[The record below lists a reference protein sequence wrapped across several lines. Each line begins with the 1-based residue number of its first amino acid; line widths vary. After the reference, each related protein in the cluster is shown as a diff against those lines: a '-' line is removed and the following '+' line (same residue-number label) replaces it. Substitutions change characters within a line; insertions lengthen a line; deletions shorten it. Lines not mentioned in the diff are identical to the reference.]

1 MAEPT
6 KEELIAKVGA
16 FEKQLV
22 EKKNRKLEFKV

>member
-1 MAEPT
+1 
-6 KEELIAKVGA
+6 LIARVGA